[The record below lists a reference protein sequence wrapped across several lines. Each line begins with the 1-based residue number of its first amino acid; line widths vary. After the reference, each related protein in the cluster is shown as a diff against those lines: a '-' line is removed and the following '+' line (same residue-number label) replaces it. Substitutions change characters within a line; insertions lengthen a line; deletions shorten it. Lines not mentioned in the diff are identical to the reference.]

1 MQLQST
7 AQHSYRLKRNAI
19 CVKESSHFVIQVG
32 LASPA
37 QHAIQL
43 LLLGWLAATDGS
55 GCPLVVLLQLL
66 LFLQLH
72 PCKQQTQFLCS
83 SSAWSSHHCR
93 SHLALLIWDLVC
105 YWHCS
110 SFNQLDLAC
119 HAARAGSLP
128 LFQKS
133 GKRGKTKLTM

>member
-1 MQLQST
+1 MFSAAPKHCTALLPSQAECHLRKGKQL
-7 AQHSYRLKRNAI
+7 
-19 CVKESSHFVIQVG
+19 FVIQVG

-93 SHLALLIWDLVC
+93 SHLALVIWDLVC
-105 YWHCS
+105 Y
-110 SFNQLDLAC
+110 LA
-119 HAARAGSLP
+119 LI
-128 LFQKS
+128 
-133 GKRGKTKLTM
+133 